1 MVYGNIPSHIKAPEG
16 VELKPSKVDRRITG
30 AWCTSDVKQGSLFGP
45 FKGEIVQEHER
56 KKIDFRYA
64 WEVYD
69 LETSELIHIIN
80 ATDPNKGD
88 WTRYVNCARYLEEQ
102 NLVSVQEGTQV
113 FYKAIRDIPAGEELL
128 TWFERSRIKKNSNS
142 SKTEASKTKGKG
154 FFYIEGTTSPKK
166 KTTKRSKSDS
176 SLGLGEN
183 VTISEKR
190 QRKKKKIFGDVEE
203 VSLAELIP
211 KKRTKRSVDSQES
224 VTEDPTTEAITTQ
237 IFNSLDVDTIK
248 VYSTSNG
255 GSEFFEADKK
265 KIKEIEDN
273 WKYPPK
279 RREYQFGFLNRIAT
293 SVNNRRMYKCNICGG
308 LYRHK
313 FSLKRHYLRNHI
325 NCQYLS
331 KAAITNCMISVASQ
345 YHAVVQENG
354 EEAVN
359 RIHTNIHIK
368 LEDGDT
374 NYDEKSDD
382 SASETVEE
390 ESFTDTASNTEEN
403 LDESLADINPDEK
416 FTESGLY
423 PGLYRCNVCNKLFD
437 KAPELTDHTK
447 EHSEVPDAKTFACSL
462 CNMTFKFKM
471 NLVRHQLVH
480 EGKTSGNNTVGTSK
494 QKIKIEPVNDS
505 GDPKRPFMCSQCP
518 MKFKYSTNLVK
529 HEAVHSDD
537 RPCKCTVCDKSFP
550 SMTNLKKHM
559 NIHIGCKVPCRHC
572 EAVFSHVGA
581 LRKHIRLLHP
591 TVHRERLLKLLEK
604 QGKLGVK
611 AQKYLDNSYEN
622 ENSKS
627 SDRGSTCSSSNEGD
641 KETKAKKEKKS
652 KTRIEDGI
660 DSRFKFSCTICKKRF
675 TEYVNM
681 CRHRRVA
688 HEEPDD
694 EINSNVNSEG
704 SSESANV
711 VEENPELIAAF
722 FANVAYNIAENLTCY
737 LDGGQEALEAH
748 SRREVEE
755 EEVDVE
761 NVEEEKKVEEPSK
774 IALDQYNF
782 PLSYNPRLL
791 QENFEYCPLDPSE
804 LMKKYEKEV
813 PNYFDV
819 NIDENS
825 LDDRGPALC
834 TRRRNSK
841 DSKDDSRDSIW
852 GNRFDSSVTNSPAKS
867 ERSESPMLKIT
878 SVFSGKEAAMLV
890 PETPKKEPSG
900 AETKEDNGT
909 ITIAP
914 LEDEADKTG
923 DTKEKLGHDSE
934 EQNTKEGVT
943 ETLENDDKKVNVNVK
958 LDQKETPKKSSDDD
972 KPLNTEN
979 KINEELKER
988 VVTKESSEMK
998 STPLKDSQTSAVSS
1012 ISPSDI
1018 NGNRKQSQESTEK
1031 TEKCVK
1037 SEGGDQSL
1045 EENQQNG
1052 ESEHLPRRHI
1062 FKIMEYSKLKKGG
1075 LTVICHSDLQKAE
1088 KNKTGKEDNK
1098 TDSVLQKQNDD
1109 VNLNGPKA
1117 SADYNSTVGMNVG
1130 DGSDS
1135 KPKIEDTGS
1144 DDSNSGILLVDL
1156 FTDSDSDQTN
1166 NKDHDLM
1173 LQGLDLARGTKGRT
1187 EEKKPKS
1194 SSAGNS
1200 PQRSPLY
1207 NYETIMFGKLGD
1219 TAYVCSVCKRH
1230 YPDFDRLLRHQWK
1243 KHPSIYCDFMEVEQG
1258 HEIESLYYSKPCNRG
1273 LLGSSGKAL
1282 ERAINRPSYTCTR
1295 CRGSFKSVDRLR
1307 VHIINCATPQPSPKK
1322 KKSYYKRKTP
1332 IKTENGE
1339 FESPSKLPSQVNIK
1353 ELNSRM
1359 KELSAK
1365 SDKEEDKVVRAES
1378 VNSEEVGPE
1387 QKTVSEV
1394 SERPTTP
1401 VEKKNIVQKK
1411 VGVEKRTTPEKK
1423 VTPDKKTISEKRV
1436 TPEKVEL
1443 VEDKME
1449 ASQEKKVNEQKTLK
1463 LPSIKPNEK
1472 KKMVEKK
1479 INIQVKGKS
1488 AITMKFKG
1496 KAAGKSVSPV
1506 KIKTEQ
1512 SKAVKLMKVSENIQQ
1527 KKSRRKRDFVIYNPR
1542 NHIRR
1547 REFSEVLDKQQCK
1560 GCGVKFKTISLLE
1573 RHVKKCDEKDK
1584 FKDIKLIKSNVNEV
1598 FHQKQRHTCF
1608 YCNKGFIYPKSLM
1621 NHFKAFC
1628 LVKKERG
1635 SNGVLSEEDKAT
1647 EAVLMKRL
1655 IQQEEDRKITTEEF
1669 DMPGRKKGG
1678 WPRGKKRKHRRKNH
1692 SWTIIK
1698 QKKPSSS
1705 EADIG
1710 VASVQE
1716 LDMEASEME
1725 RRPQE
1730 TAKGNMKSKKS
1741 IKSQDVKEQSKQ
1753 VTKSSQKGGSKRDAL
1768 TASTHKSGT
1777 SKGVAKVVSDSA
1789 SKGKKGSESNVKKE
1803 VGPKAGKKSLLT
1815 SSPDDKEKSEK
1826 DGIEPPRKRGR
1837 KKSVKEDSN
1846 DIQNPGQ
1853 NEEVKAKKVKIE
1865 ENSTASDGKQNKE
1878 TKKPKKVKSD
1888 GTTKESKNDLEDSA
1902 EKLQT
1907 DAGEGDESTKESTQ
1921 NSEGKMKKG
1930 KISFNNPD
1938 MKFVTMKNIVKKGGG
1953 GGTPIKTV
1961 EKEVEEASEKV
1972 SPSKLTFH
1980 IYDSN
1985 SFTKKKTTTA
1995 LGPGLAKKFHI
2006 MQPKDFVGKSTQ
2018 GEGSIKVGEKGK
2030 KSGEGEQSIQGG
2042 KGTVIV
2048 RGGPKRVVVGETGGQ
2063 ETQEG
2068 GEEGTEKKS
2077 TGSNKIKGIVNR
2089 KPDMLQFHQVDVA
2102 AMKNKKG
2109 SKGLKKT

>member
-16 VELKPSKVDRRITG
+16 VELKSSKVDRRITG

-45 FKGEIVQEHER
+45 FKGEIVKEHEK

-142 SKTEASKTKGKG
+142 SKTEEKSKTK
-154 FFYIEGTTSPKK
+154 GTTSPKK
-166 KTTKRSKSDS
+166 RTIKRSKSDA

-211 KKRTKRSVDSQES
+211 KKRTKRSVESQES
-224 VTEDPTTEAITTQ
+224 VTEDPSTEAITTQ

-265 KIKEIEDN
+265 KLKEIEDN
-273 WKYPPK
+273 WKYPSK

-345 YHAVVQENG
+345 YHAILQENG

-368 LEDGDT
+368 SEEGET
-374 NYDEKSDD
+374 NDDEKSDD
-382 SASETVEE
+382 SANETVEE
-390 ESFTDTASNTEEN
+390 ESLTDTASNCEET
-403 LDESLADINPDEK
+403 LDESSADVNPDEK

-480 EGKTSGNNTVGTSK
+480 EGKTSGNGTVGTSK
-494 QKIKIEPVNDS
+494 QKIKVEPVNDS
-505 GDPKRPFMCSQCP
+505 GDPMRPFMCSQCP

-529 HEAVHSDD
+529 HEAVHSDN

-627 SDRGSTCSSSNEGD
+627 SDRASTCSSSTEGD
-641 KETKAKKEKKS
+641 KETKPKKEKKS

-675 TEYVNM
+675 TEYANM

-688 HEEPDD
+688 HEDPDD
-694 EINSNVNSEG
+694 EVNSNANSEG

-737 LDGGQEALEAH
+737 LDGGQAALEAH
-748 SRREVEE
+748 SKRGEEE

-761 NVEEEKKVEEPSK
+761 NVEEEKKVEEPGK

-782 PLSYNPRLL
+782 PQSYNPRLL
-791 QENFEYCPLDPSE
+791 HDNFEYCPLDPSE

-852 GNRFDSSVTNSPAKS
+852 GNRFDSSVTNSPVKS

-878 SVFSGKEAAMLV
+878 SVFSGKEAAMLM
-890 PETPKKEPSG
+890 PETPKKDPSN
-900 AETKEDNGT
+900 AEINEDNKT

-914 LEDEADKTG
+914 LESGADNTG
-923 DTKEKLGHDSE
+923 DTEEKSSNDSE
-934 EQNTKEGVT
+934 EKAKNGSDT
-943 ETLENDDKKVNVNVK
+943 ETLENNDKKVDD
-958 LDQKETPKKSSDDD
+958 DQKEDSNKLSDNV
-972 KPLNTEN
+972 KPQNTEN
-979 KINEELKER
+979 KINEEIKENGL
-988 VVTKESSEMK
+988 TKESAI
-998 STPLKDSQTSAVSS
+998 TKDSPEVDGT
-1012 ISPSDI
+1012 SPSDI
-1018 NGNRKQSQESTEK
+1018 NGNRKQSQESTE
-1031 TEKCVK
+1031 EKCVI
-1037 SEGGDQSL
+1037 SESENQSL
-1045 EENQQNG
+1045 EKDQENS

-1075 LTVICHSDLQKAE
+1075 LTVICHSDLQKADKKKTE
-1088 KNKTGKEDNK
+1088 KENDK
-1098 TDSVLQKQNDD
+1098 TDSVSQKQSDNINS
-1109 VNLNGPKA
+1109 VGTKA
-1117 SADYNSTVGMNVG
+1117 SADYNTTVGTNIG
-1130 DGSDS
+1130 DGADN
-1135 KPKIEDTGS
+1135 KPKTEDLGS

-1173 LQGLDLARGTKGRT
+1173 LQGLDLARGARGRPD
-1187 EEKKPKS
+1187 EKKPKS

-1200 PQRSPLY
+1200 PHRSPLY

-1282 ERAINRPSYTCTR
+1282 ERAINRPSYNCTR

-1339 FESPSKLPSQVNIK
+1339 IESPSKLPSQVNVK

-1359 KELSAK
+1359 KELSSK

-1378 VNSEEVGPE
+1378 VNSEEVKPD
-1387 QKTVSEV
+1387 QKAVGDV
-1394 SERPTTP
+1394 RERPTTP
-1401 VEKKNIVQKK
+1401 VEKKNTTQKK
-1411 VGVEKRTTPEKK
+1411 PGKRM
-1423 VTPDKKTISEKRV
+1423 
-1436 TPEKVEL
+1436 TPEKVEI
-1443 VEDKME
+1443 VKDKE
-1449 ASQEKKVNEQKTLK
+1449 EVFQEIKVKEQKTLK
-1463 LPSIKPNEK
+1463 PPSTKPNEK

-1479 INIQVKGKS
+1479 INTPVKGKS
-1488 AITMKFKG
+1488 TIITKFKG
-1496 KAAGKSVSPV
+1496 KAAGKSISPV

-1512 SKAVKLMKVSENIQQ
+1512 SKAVKLMKVSENMQQ

-1584 FKDIKLIKSNVNEV
+1584 FKDIKLIKSNVNEE

-1628 LVKKERG
+1628 LVKKDRG
-1635 SNGVLSEEDKAT
+1635 SNGTLSEEDRAT
-1647 EAVLMKRL
+1647 EAAMMKRL
-1655 IQQEEDRKITTEEF
+1655 VQQEEDRKITTEEF
-1669 DMPGRKKGG
+1669 DLQERKKGG
-1678 WPRGKKRKHRRKNH
+1678 WPRGKKRKHKRKNH

-1705 EADIG
+1705 EADVG
-1710 VASVQE
+1710 VASLQE
-1716 LDMEASEME
+1716 FDLEASEME
-1725 RRPQE
+1725 EESRQQD
-1730 TAKGNMKSKKS
+1730 TTKGNMKSKKS
-1741 IKSQDVKEQSKQ
+1741 NKSVEVKEQSKQ
-1753 VTKSSQKGGSKRDAL
+1753 VTKTSQKEESKKESVISSGS
-1768 TASTHKSGT
+1768 
-1777 SKGVAKVVSDSA
+1777 SKAVAKVSDSA
-1789 SKGKKGSESNVKKE
+1789 SKGKKGSESSVKTEGGSK
-1803 VGPKAGKKSLLT
+1803 GGKKSVSKSLP
-1815 SSPDDKEKSEK
+1815 SDKEKSEK
-1826 DGIEPPRKRGR
+1826 DGTEPPRKRGR
-1837 KKSVKEDSN
+1837 KKSVKADSD
-1846 DIQNPGQ
+1846 DIVKNPG
-1853 NEEVKAKKVKIE
+1853 EEDEVKAKKAKIE
-1865 ENSTASDGKQNKE
+1865 ESSNVSGAKQNKD
-1878 TKKPKKVKSD
+1878 TKKPKKVK
-1888 GTTKESKNDLEDSA
+1888 GEAAPKEGKKDVEDKEQKS
-1902 EKLQT
+1902 QT
-1907 DAGEGDESTKESTQ
+1907 DAGDEEESTKESTQ
-1921 NSEGKMKKG
+1921 NTEGKMKKG
-1930 KISFNNPD
+1930 KMSFNNPD

-1961 EKEVEEASEKV
+1961 EKEVEEGSEKV

-1985 SFTKKKTTTA
+1985 SFAKKKTTTA

-2006 MQPKDFVGKSTQ
+2006 MQPKDFVGKSSAQ
-2018 GEGSIKVGEKGK
+2018 GESSVKVGEKGTK
-2030 KSGEGEQSIQGG
+2030 TGEGEQSIQEG
-2042 KGTVIV
+2042 KGSAIV
-2048 RGGPKRVVVGETGGQ
+2048 RGYPKKGVGGEAGGQ
-2063 ETQEG
+2063 EMQEG

-2077 TGSNKIKGIVNR
+2077 TGSNKIKGVVNR

-2109 SKGLKKT
+2109 AKSLKKT